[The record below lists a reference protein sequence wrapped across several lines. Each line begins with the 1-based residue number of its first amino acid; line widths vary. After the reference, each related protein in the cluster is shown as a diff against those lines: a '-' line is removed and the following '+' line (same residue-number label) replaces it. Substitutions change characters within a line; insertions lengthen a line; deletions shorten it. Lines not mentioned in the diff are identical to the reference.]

1 MELEVLDG
9 QATVE
14 PLLFVIGTDRED
26 FIGLTAMIQIGSIYL
41 GGQIV
46 DLYQR
51 IGIGVEEITVRL
63 EMDDDFLYTFT
74 NASV

>member
-51 IGIGVEEITVRL
+51 IGIRPAQKDRRGADRGIPPCARK
-63 EMDDDFLYTFT
+63 
-74 NASV
+74 